1 MLLKLHDEIEAG
13 ANIKIEKKIAGR
25 DVSTMGA
32 FPYGTKLTFR
42 VTVPRVMGASAVVLR
57 MAADGGDAI
66 DTPLAFFELAGDRD
80 VYTVTLDT
88 EALCERADGGL
99 FFYEFLF
106 LRGWDTLFTD
116 SINNVDFAL
125 STTNANR
132 FSLLIHQADFHT
144 PAWFRG
150 GTMYHVFLDRFCRGQ
165 GEYPLRKGASLD
177 ADWEHGTPQF
187 AAKKGDP
194 LANNVYFGGNL
205 RGVEEKLDRLQ
216 ELGVTVIYLS
226 PIFEAATNHR
236 YDTADYKRIDPLLGT
251 DEDFA
256 HLAKEAHA
264 RGMRIVLDG
273 VFNHTGD
280 DSKYF
285 NRRQS
290 YSTVGAYQSQNSPYA
305 DWYTFRS
312 FPDEYESW
320 WGIEILPR
328 LNQAN
333 PNCRRYFTGAD
344 GIAQRW
350 LRAGADGWRLDVAD
364 ELPDAFLD
372 ELRQTV
378 KSTTGGEGLII
389 GEVWENAATTI
400 AYGKRRRYFGGK
412 QLDSVMN
419 YPFRSAVLAFLLER
433 DAEIFCNTLTEL
445 YSSYPKEVSDSL
457 MNLLGSHDTERILTL
472 LGAGMHAGEG
482 RTNAELSTAR
492 LTKAQRARAVALL
505 KLASTLQYTV
515 FGVPSL
521 YYGDEAG
528 LEGYHDPFCRMPY
541 PWGREDRE
549 LLAHYRA
556 LGRLRR
562 EHPALKDGGFRFLM
576 QAEHAFAFE
585 RACQGD
591 CLVIAAN
598 MGKTGITLPL
608 SGAWRDAITN
618 QPVSSPSVMPQRAV
632 VLCKDKE

>member
-1 MLLKLHDEIEAG
+1 MLLKLHSELEAG
-13 ANIKIEKKIAGR
+13 DNVTIEKRIGSR
-25 DVSTMGA
+25 DVSRYGA
-32 FPYGTKLTFR
+32 FPYGVQLTLR
-42 VTVPRVMGASAVVLR
+42 VGIPRTMGATAVVLR
-57 MAADGGDAI
+57 LAADGEDAK
-66 DTPLAFFELAGDRD
+66 DYPLAFSEMRGDAD
-80 VYTVTLDT
+80 AYTLTLDT
-88 EALCERADGGL
+88 AELCKSEKGGL

-106 LRGWDTLFTD
+106 LRSWDTLFTD
-116 SINNVDFAL
+116 SVNNVDFAL
-125 STTNANR
+125 SPTNANR

-150 GTMYHVFLDRFCRGQ
+150 GTMYHVFLDRFCRAEGD
-165 GEYPLRKGASLD
+165 YPLRRGAALEG
-177 ADWEHGTPQF
+177 DWEHGIPQF
-187 AAKKGDP
+187 AAHNGDP

-205 RGVEEKLDRLQ
+205 RGVEHKLDHLQ
-216 ELGVTVIYLS
+216 KLGVTVLYLS

-236 YDTADYKRIDPLLGT
+236 YDTADYERIDPLLGT

-256 HLAKEAHA
+256 HLAQEAHK
-264 RGMRIVLDG
+264 RGMRLVLDG

-285 NRRQS
+285 NRRGN
-290 YSTVGAYQSQNSPYA
+290 YGEGGAYRSPESPYT

-312 FPDEYESW
+312 YPNEYESW

-328 LNQAN
+328 LNQNN
-333 PNCRRYFTGAD
+333 PNCRRYFTGED

-372 ELRQTV
+372 ELRRTV
-378 KSTTGGEGLII
+378 KGTTGGEGLII
-389 GEVWENAATTI
+389 GEVWENAATKI
-400 AYGKRRRYFGGK
+400 AYGKRRRYFGGG

-419 YPFRSAVLAFLLER
+419 YPFRSAVLAFLTDG
-433 DAEIFCNTLTEL
+433 DAEIFYDTMTEL

-472 LGAGMHAGEG
+472 LGAGMYAAEDK
-482 RTNAELSTAR
+482 TNAQLSVAR
-492 LTKAQRARAVALL
+492 LTPPQRVAGKELL
-505 KLASTLQYTV
+505 KMASTLQYTV

-541 PWGREDRE
+541 PWGREDEE
-549 LLAHYRA
+549 LMAHYRA
-556 LGRLRR
+556 LGALRR
-562 EHPALKDGGFRFLM
+562 EHPALKDGEFRFVFKS
-576 QAEHAFAFE
+576 EKAFAFT

-591 CLVIAAN
+591 ELLIAAN
-598 MGKTGITLPL
+598 MGNRAL
-608 SGAWRDAITN
+608 SLAADGAWEDALTRER
-618 QPVSSPSVMPQRAV
+618 VYGLSVAPRRVAV
-632 VLCKDKE
+632 WHRISL